1 MNITN
6 DREVKIFRFDEKDKT
21 TNEII
26 KTKYTVGIHRKLE
39 NGEYESGFFPIQFN
53 KGIEVEDKSKI
64 TIKKAWLS
72 FYNWEMQGKKGTT
85 FFIKC
90 SEFDKAEQEN
100 ERTDL
105 GKAIDKQY
113 EDFGNSVELTDE
125 DIDSELAF

>member
-21 TNEII
+21 TEEII
-26 KTKYTVGIHRKLE
+26 KTKYTVGLHRKLE

-53 KGIEVEDKSKI
+53 KGVSVEDKSKI
-64 TIKKAWLS
+64 IIKKAWLS

-90 SEFDKAEQEN
+90 SEFDKVEQE
-100 ERTDL
+100 EEPKTEKTD
-105 GKAIDKQY
+105 IDKVYQ
-113 EDFGNSVELTDE
+113 DFGSNVELTDE
-125 DIDSELAF
+125 DLDIAF